1 MPPSPTER
9 ISELATLTATLLER
23 LDGVRRDV
31 EALGG
36 KCQRSEDSLHDVKRT
51 VAVIEER
58 LTEMKKGIEE
68 AGRRRSA
75 VVPSLVGAIIGGTL
89 TFLGQLALRRFFP

>member
-1 MPPSPTER
+1 MASLTEVR
-9 ISELATLTATLLER
+9 INELGQLIATITER
-23 LDGVRRDV
+23 LDGVRREV
-31 EALGG
+31 ETVGG
-36 KCQRSEDSLHDVKRT
+36 KCQRAEDSLHEVKRT

-75 VVPSLVGAIIGGTL
+75 VIPSLVGAVIGGL
-89 TFLGQLALRRFFP
+89 ITFFGQIALRRLFP

>member
-1 MPPSPTER
+1 MPTPTER
-9 ISELATLTATLLER
+9 INELGQLTATITER
-23 LDGVRRDV
+23 LDGVRREV
-31 EALGG
+31 EAVGG
-36 KCQRSEDSLHDVKRT
+36 RCQRVEDALHEVKRS

-75 VVPSLVGAIIGGTL
+75 VIPSLVAAVIGGLL
-89 TFLGQLALRRFFP
+89 TFLGQIALRGLFP